1 MIDRICISINN
12 RCNLACSYCHFHE
25 KGKIEAAEMDV
36 YEILNN
42 VKKYAE
48 KKRPEKGFKIGF
60 VGNGECFLDWQAL
73 KSYIA
78 YLEDAP
84 GVRIYTITNGTV
96 RLPEEDLAFLEEH
109 RVNVGFSIDG
119 YRELHDKYRC
129 NSFDRAM
136 ENVERYRQMNLQR
149 HCGQGKPEKR
159 GRGDFLFPAFWN
171 QSDLFPDDWEIWD
184 FPGGIPGF
192 HGQGGKGAS
201 GQAGRIGLYDVR
213 RPVRGGYE

>member
-48 KKRPEKGFKIGF
+48 KKRSEKGFKIGF

-78 YLEDAP
+78 CLEDAP
-84 GVRIYTITNGTV
+84 RVRIYTITNGTV

-119 YRELHDKYRC
+119 YKELHDKYHFLVDALEFLDQYRKLKGEDLLAIVGG
-129 NSFDRAM
+129 SF
-136 ENVERYRQMNLQR
+136 
-149 HCGQGKPEKR
+149 G
-159 GRGDFLFPAFWN
+159 
-171 QSDLFPDDWEIWD
+171 PD
-184 FPGGIPGF
+184 G
-192 HGQGGKGAS
+192 GAS
-201 GQAGRIGLYDVR
+201 YVEIANVDNIR
-213 RPVRGGYE
+213 RRNEEIVAAQKC